1 MGYPEFRNGFGTL
14 FSTRRADIMVGMLE
28 SDFSA
33 ELGTDAQTSGYT
45 QDKEWHGGRAVG
57 GKLLT

>member
-1 MGYPEFRNGFGTL
+1 
-14 FSTRRADIMVGMLE
+14 MVGMLE